1 MDESSTETETHVTR
15 PSDPSPIPKRTF
27 QVDHL
32 RVEVHEGRDALGA
45 AAARHLASALRDAAG
60 TRERLG
66 MVFASAP
73 SQVETLAALTA
84 EPDLPW
90 SAVTAFHLD
99 EYLGLPSDHPRS
111 FAGFLR
117 EHVAGRV
124 PLAAAHYLNGEAE
137 DPDGECARYG
147 ELLAS
152 VGLDLACVGVGEN
165 GHVAFNEP
173 NDTDFGDPRRVRIV
187 ELDDRSRRQQVNEG
201 LFPALDAVP
210 GSALTLTV
218 PAILAARTIACVVPG
233 SSKAEAI
240 RRMLTG
246 EVSPTCP
253 ASALRR
259 HQAATLFLDVESA
272 GSVEGVGEPS

>member
-1 MDESSTETETHVTR
+1 MTPPDA
-15 PSDPSPIPKRTF
+15 PSPVRTF
-27 QVDHL
+27 LVDRLH
-32 RVEVHEGRDALGA
+32 VEVHDDRDALGA
-45 AAARHLASALRDAAG
+45 AAARHLATALRDAAR

-84 EPDLPW
+84 QPDLPW

-137 DPDGECARYG
+137 DPDRECVRYG
-147 ELLAS
+147 ELLGAD
-152 VGLDLACVGVGEN
+152 GLDLGCVGVGEN
-165 GHVAFNEP
+165 GHLAFNEP
-173 NDTDFGDPRRVRIV
+173 NDTDFDDPREVRIV

-201 LFPALDAVP
+201 LFPTLDAVP
-210 GSALTLTV
+210 RRALTLTV
-218 PAILAARTIACVVPG
+218 PAILAARTLACVVPG
-233 SSKAEAI
+233 ESKADAI
-240 RRMLTG
+240 RRMLT
-246 EVSPTCP
+246 EDVSPACP

-259 HQAATLFLDVESA
+259 HGAATLFLDVESA
-272 GSVEGVGEPS
+272 GAVEGLGG

>member
-1 MDESSTETETHVTR
+1 
-15 PSDPSPIPKRTF
+15 
-27 QVDHL
+27 
-32 RVEVHEGRDALGA
+32 VHADRDALGA
-45 AAARHLASALRDAAG
+45 AAARHLASALRDAARG
-60 TRERLG
+60 RDRLG

-90 SAVTAFHLD
+90 RHVTAFHLD
-99 EYLGLPSDHPRS
+99 EYLGLPADHSRS

-117 EHVAGRV
+117 EHVADRV
-124 PLAAAHYLNGEAE
+124 PLAAAHYLDGEAE
-137 DPDGECARYG
+137 DPEGECARYG
-147 ELLAS
+147 ELLDA
-152 VGLDLACVGVGEN
+152 VGLDLGCVGVGEN

-173 NDTDFGDPRRVRIV
+173 NDTDFADRRRVRIV

-210 GSALTLTV
+210 SRALTLTV

-233 SSKAEAI
+233 ASKAEAI

-246 EVSPTCP
+246 EVSPACP
-253 ASALRR
+253 ASALRG
-259 HQAATLFLDVESA
+259 HGAATLFLDEASA
-272 GSVEGVGEPS
+272 AGIAGAAEDR